1 MGDSCNIFQQ
11 DKLNFIVEILLP
23 VNVYLILLNSNYTRP
38 PPFPTPTLKKV
49 TLLHLVAFLAFSP

>member
-23 VNVYLILLNSNYTRP
+23 VNVYLIHPNYTRP
-38 PPFPTPTLKKV
+38 SPFPTPTLKKV